1 MASLIF
7 CWHHSVSKFT
17 VNGHKITETLVTR
30 KVQGDGNCLF
40 RALAY
45 LISGDE
51 EDHLMV
57 RAVITEAIAKA
68 GPGSVIQQ
76 FIGRE
81 PVWKYIL
88 RTNMPPSSVWGTKVE
103 IFTAAQI
110 LQMDIFTPTHL
121 GNALHPTRTNSPGVD
136 SPMCLLQWWRNKK
149 PHRRPLQR
157 SRRNQWTSAN
167 HTSSPRTSLHR
178 AHFIWTTA
186 PGATMHQWLD
196 SDERDELVYFFICF
210 YLFTLHKL
218 MKASLL

>member
-1 MASLIF
+1 M
-7 CWHHSVSKFT
+7 
-17 VNGHKITETLVTR
+17 NGHKITETLVTR

-81 PVWKYIL
+81 PVWKYTLCI
-88 RTNMPPSSVWGTKVE
+88 NMPRSSVWGTEVE

-110 LQMDIFTPTHL
+110 LQIERGKERGGFGVVVDVVNFRRGETPN
-121 GNALHPTRTNSPGVD
+121 G
-136 SPMCLLQWWRNKK
+136 K
-149 PHRRPLQR
+149 
-157 SRRNQWTSAN
+157 
-167 HTSSPRTSLHR
+167 
-178 AHFIWTTA
+178 I
-186 PGATMHQWLD
+186 
-196 SDERDELVYFFICF
+196 
-210 YLFTLHKL
+210 
-218 MKASLL
+218 